1 MTTKEYVMTT
11 QTIELLPVRE
21 ALLFDIGR
29 YTNVQGW
36 NSASQS
42 NWAGAAG
49 FSAAG
54 NQIGYAV
61 ATQTIVVNQV

>member
-1 MTTKEYVMTT
+1 MSHE
-11 QTIELLPVRE
+11 TIELLPARE

-36 NSASQS
+36 NVASQS

-49 FSAAG
+49 FASAG